1 MPPKAAAARAVQQP
15 LKYTTFG
22 VVGFLNAK
30 NVASSFAKSDNQ
42 SWFARRSNEQDWD
55 AAREAKRRRL
65 MGSEEELQEEQLKTG
80 DEAVAGKVKVN
91 VLKAAPE
98 GGVKQPAK
106 MDSSV
111 LSDALA
117 KTIVIHPG
125 SRWLRIGRASDVAPL
140 AIPNVIARKS
150 RSFVPPSTLNGKGKE
165 PELAARPGAH
175 VEHGDTVAQL
185 VQSVAEPGPSSASL
199 PTEPGPSAME
209 GLPPL
214 PGQAPPPAA
223 ADANG
228 DTSMTAAGDEAYDS
242 DASSSTPQISAA
254 QTQIDPLSAKI
265 SSIKADLR
273 ARMRAYKL
281 RGQGNG
287 NSQAATYNG
296 TVVPEVMGEEF
307 EGDHEWT
314 IGEGEVWVGNKAVR
328 IPDALA
334 SGYVLR
340 HPYHR
345 GGFNAVGYTSQQE
358 LLGDIETLYT
368 TVLKEEFGIDK
379 EELKEYSAILLI
391 PDLYDEVYVREM
403 SDLLLRTMG
412 FKQLCLQQ
420 VRCTLPLL
428 LLVHPA
434 YDEIWN
440 QESVCATFGAGV
452 SSACVVDI
460 GSSLTKI
467 TCIEEGLVL
476 PETRMVL
483 DFGGDDITSFLFTL
497 LMRNN
502 FPYKEAD
509 LTKWYDWVVLE
520 ELKERSIV
528 LSEVRRS
535 SLHARSPR
543 ELGTDPSRALRQGD
557 IGLNLYDFYVRHPG
571 LVTQK
576 YTMRMYDDC
585 ILAPYALF
593 APRVID
599 FEKKQ
604 VVQPQLWS
612 KDVDDNVEIGAGG
625 IVSRRY
631 FSCASSLGPSPPI
644 VEFPFRYAQ
653 TNAMKN
659 STRHLLSATSAP
671 LTSAALAPPAP
682 SHPAGADSVAASPAA
697 SQSGTPQLE
706 EPPSG
711 AFSALPALPPSSS
724 LGVPPPSGPASTAA
738 ASSLTGSPA
747 PEGGNGT
754 PKLAGSALG
763 APAITASLSTAS
775 ATPAAAPPPP
785 AIDVRYESSK
795 IPLDVAVVE
804 SILAAGAEERMKKV
818 AANLLIVGGTGGI
831 HNVGFAVE
839 SRVAPQLVARVPSLS
854 GHVSYVPSPR
864 EIEPENLAWKGISV
878 LSRLDAAN
886 DLWIRN
892 DEWASLG
899 MRAVRERAFYWA

>member
-65 MGSEEELQEEQLKTG
+65 MGSEEELQEEQLRTG

-98 GGVKQPAK
+98 GGVQQPAK

-111 LSDALA
+111 PSDALA

-140 AIPNVIARKS
+140 AVPNVIARKS

-185 VQSVAEPGPSSASL
+185 VQAAAEPGPSPASM

-214 PGQAPPPAA
+214 PGQAPPPAG

-228 DTSMTAAGDEAYDS
+228 DTSMTAAEDEAYDS

-296 TVVPEVMGEEF
+296 TVVPEEMGEEF

-420 VRCTLPLL
+420 
-428 LLVHPA
+428 
-434 YDEIWN
+434 
-440 QESVCATFGAGV
+440 ESVCATFGAGV

-467 TCIEEGLVL
+467 TCVEEGLVL

-528 LSEVRRS
+528 LSE
-535 SLHARSPR
+535 
-543 ELGTDPSRALRQGD
+543 GD

-625 IVSRRY
+625 I
-631 FSCASSLGPSPPI
+631 
-644 VEFPFRYAQ
+644 

-659 STRHLLSATSAP
+659 STRHLLSATSVP

-763 APAITASLSTAS
+763 APAVTASLSTTS
-775 ATPAAAPPPP
+775 ATPVAAPPPP

>member
-1 MPPKAAAARAVQQP
+1 MPPKAAPPRPDQQP

-65 MGSEEELQEEQLKTG
+65 MASEEELQQEQHKAG
-80 DEAVAGKVKVN
+80 DEAIAGKVKVN

-98 GGVKQPAK
+98 GGVRQPAK
-106 MDSSV
+106 LDSSV
-111 LSDALA
+111 PTDALA

-140 AIPNVIARKS
+140 AVPNVIARKS

-175 VEHGDTVAQL
+175 VEHGDTVAQP
-185 VQSVAEPGPSSASL
+185 VQSATQPGPSIASTSTAPAL
-199 PTEPGPSAME
+199 PTMGS
-209 GLPPL
+209 LPPL
-214 PGQAPPPAA
+214 PGQALPPAA
-223 ADANG
+223 ADSNG
-228 DTSMTAAGDEAYDS
+228 DTSMTAAEDETYDS
-242 DASSSTPQISAA
+242 DASSSTPQLSAA
-254 QTQIDPLSAKI
+254 QTQVDPLSAKI

-296 TVVPEVMGEEF
+296 TVVPEGMGEEF

-314 IGEGEVWVGNKAVR
+314 MGEGEVWVGNKAVR

-368 TVLKEEFGIDK
+368 TVLKEEFGIEK
-379 EELKEYSAILLI
+379 EELKEFSVILLI

-412 FKQLCLQQ
+412 FKQLCLQ
-420 VRCTLPLL
+420 
-428 LLVHPA
+428 
-434 YDEIWN
+434 

-520 ELKERSIV
+520 DLKERSIV
-528 LSEVRRS
+528 LSE
-535 SLHARSPR
+535 
-543 ELGTDPSRALRQGD
+543 GD

-625 IVSRRY
+625 I
-631 FSCASSLGPSPPI
+631 
-644 VEFPFRYAQ
+644 

-659 STRHLLSATSAP
+659 STRHLLPATSAP
-671 LTSAALAPPAP
+671 LASATLAPPAP
-682 SHPAGADSVAASPAA
+682 SHPNGAESSAASPAA

-706 EPPSG
+706 EPSSG

-724 LGVPPPSGPASTAA
+724 LGGPPPPAPASTAA

-754 PKLAGSALG
+754 PKPAGSALA
-763 APAITASLSTAS
+763 APPITASLSTAS
-775 ATPAAAPPPP
+775 ATPAAPPPPP

-892 DEWASLG
+892 DEWESLG

>member
-165 PELAARPGAH
+165 PELSARPGAH

-296 TVVPEVMGEEF
+296 TVVPEGMGEEF

-420 VRCTLPLL
+420 
-428 LLVHPA
+428 
-434 YDEIWN
+434 
-440 QESVCATFGAGV
+440 ESVCATFGAGV

-528 LSEVRRS
+528 LSE
-535 SLHARSPR
+535 
-543 ELGTDPSRALRQGD
+543 GD

-625 IVSRRY
+625 I
-631 FSCASSLGPSPPI
+631 
-644 VEFPFRYAQ
+644 